1 MLMHQMQPGNPSQ
14 SAPGRWPVL
23 WVIGRSVVMFRWSLC
38 RQPSAVSNIFIDG
51 TPLTGQSDHLVN
63 LQIGLE
69 DTDRLSQQRLL
80 LSYVSDRVRPA
91 VVRRDSPTSMSRR
104 DWWWISWPARV

>member
-1 MLMHQMQPGNPSQ
+1 MLMHQMQPDNPPQ

-23 WVIGRSVVMFRWSLC
+23 VVIGLSAVMFGWSLC
-38 RQPSAVSNIFIDG
+38 RQPSAVSNFFIDG

-69 DTDRLSQQRLL
+69 DTDRLSQQTLL
-80 LSYVSDRVRPA
+80 LSNDA
-91 VVRRDSPTSMSRR
+91 K
-104 DWWWISWPARV
+104 

>member
-1 MLMHQMQPGNPSQ
+1 MHQMQPGNPSQ

-38 RQPSAVSNIFIDG
+38 RQPSAVSNFFIDG

-91 VVRRDSPTSMSRR
+91 VVRRASPTSMSRR